1 MTSPRNVVRWLF
13 ATEGGPRTRFVPRW
27 FFLRALAAVYFSAF
41 LALVFQ
47 IKGLIGPEGILPA
60 QQFLRAVAENAP
72 GLRLWYAPT
81 LFWISSSAHCMM
93 AVTWIGLLASIAVF
107 VNAWPRFSLFVCFV
121 CFLSF
126 VAAAG
131 DFSGYQSDGMLLEAG
146 FLALFLAPRG
156 FWPGWGTGSP
166 PIRAAFFLLQ
176 YEWFRIYFESG
187 IGKLLSGDPEWR
199 HLTAMDEYYQNGPLP
214 TWIGWYVEHLPHWFH
229 VATAAGTLVME
240 IGIVWMLFLPRRLR
254 LICFFIVTPWEIGVI
269 FTANYAFL
277 NYLVLVLG
285 FLLLDDRSV
294 RWLVP
299 ARFRGTLDAGAE
311 ETTPAAKEEQP
322 LSILVPEGEASEVPA
337 GAAFRPIRE
346 GRRMGGVVRGIRG
359 HLQAIGVAVTAVLL
373 TWVAYDTTAEMVEM
387 PWPEAPVFTAPI
399 AGLEPFRIANRYG
412 LFEVMTRGR
421 YEIEFQGSNDGQTW
435 TAYTFLHKP
444 QALNQAPG
452 IYAPYQPRF
461 DWNLWFASLTDWQQA
476 NIVPLTEERLLEGEP
491 DVLALFRGNPFP
503 QAPPKYVKAVIY
515 QYWFT
520 TEAEKRA
527 TGNWW
532 RRELMGLYAP
542 VLTRGPNGKFGVLEW
557 PQPLPPHG

>member
-1 MTSPRNVVRWLF
+1 MPGPKNIVRWLF
-13 ATEGGPRTRFVPRW
+13 ASEAGPRTRFVPRW
-27 FFLRALAAVYFSAF
+27 FFLRALGAIYFSAF

-47 IKGLIGPEGILPA
+47 IRGLIGPDGILPA
-60 QQFLRAVAENAP
+60 EHFLHAVASDVDTA
-72 GLRLWYAPT
+72 RYWYAPT
-81 LFWISSSAHCMM
+81 LFWISSGSHFLM
-93 AVTWIGLLASIAVF
+93 AVTWIGLLASIAAF
-107 VNAWPRFSLFVCFV
+107 CNAWPRLSFLVCFV

-146 FLALFLAPRG
+146 FLALFFTPRG
-156 FWPGWGTGSP
+156 LWPGWGTKSP
-166 PIRAAFFLLQ
+166 PIRASLFLLQ

-254 LICFFIVTPWEIGVI
+254 LICFCIVTPWEIGVI
-269 FTANYAFL
+269 LTANYAFL

-299 ARFRGTLDAGAE
+299 ARFRGSLETAQAETEADRSEGPVISILRPGEDESGAGAIS
-311 ETTPAAKEEQP
+311 PAP
-322 LSILVPEGEASEVPA
+322 
-337 GAAFRPIRE
+337 
-346 GRRMGGVVRGIRG
+346 RRDDRDHPVRGWRG
-359 HLQAIGVAVTAVLL
+359 HFRAIQVAVAAVFL
-373 TWVAYDTTAEMVEM
+373 TWVAYNTTAEMIRM

-399 AGLEPFRIANRYG
+399 QGLEPFRIANQYG
-412 LFEVMTRGR
+412 LFEVMTHGR
-421 YEIEFQGSNDGQTW
+421 YEVEFQGSNDGQNW
-435 TAYTFLHKP
+435 TPYLFLHKP
-444 QALNQAPG
+444 QALNQAPA

-476 NIVPLTEERLLEGEP
+476 SIVPLTEERLLDGDG

-503 QAPPKYVKAVIY
+503 GAPPKYVRAMLW

-520 TEAEKRA
+520 SEAEKRT

-532 RRELMGLYAP
+532 RRELLGLYAP
-542 VLTRGPNGKFGVLEW
+542 VLARGPAGKYAAMEW
-557 PQPLPPHG
+557 PQPLPPHD